1 MATLEFAGGQVRV
14 EVPPSVDVRERS
26 VAVPRDLGAGPAVPP
41 AEVAAQLERSGFEV
55 VTQLDVRSTRG
66 LGDGPTPRS
75 EPVAFDVTVAPD
87 QASVVL
93 TERDGLWT
101 WQLPTPEGGA
111 VTTARV
117 AVRALPGTALVLR
130 FAAPVIDGLAIKFL
144 ERDVDEGL
152 VHVVTA
158 EPRTWAR
165 INTIEDLDLGTD
177 ARILL
182 LIHGTFS
189 STEGAYSGLGDVNGP
204 GRAFLDRA
212 LENYDAV
219 VGFDHHTLSVDPLA
233 NAEDLFGRLCA
244 SVPPGATVD
253 ILTHSRGGLVARA
266 LVEKVLPGRQWGGT
280 VDRIVFVGV
289 PNAGTNFA
297 EPDRWP
303 VFVDLYTNLLMAV
316 VPVGAVL
323 APGLK
328 ALGALVKYLVAY
340 SVNGGGVPGLAA
352 MEPGGGFLD
361 DLNNH
366 QVGQPEPRPAWFAVT
381 SELHVT
387 DEAPGEFPRALALWL
402 AEGTVDD
409 LLDGANDLVV
419 DTDSMSAIDR
429 APSDFLRDSLAFG
442 ANPSVHHLNYFRQV
456 EVSSALQSWL
466 IDRSDSWR
474 GPAAAMGGLESLG
487 ADADMGVVFGGGG
500 LPPDPGPEVRE
511 LAPPRAEVPPPEGLV
526 EAHVRAEMTAKI
538 RAAEPLKV
546 RVLLGRRE
554 IDLSPDTITATD
566 TPFGMHA
573 RETLTVELK
582 PKRNVTVNG
591 STNDA
596 IGLPAGSGVSVV
608 EFEVVPSAAG
618 PIELAVLLRRD
629 TGEIVAHLT
638 LRGEARNSDEPD
650 RRRSM
655 IRRQV
660 VTAAASSVVLEDS
673 VWLEVWPVEGPGY
686 LQFQYDIRFPGPTP
700 NLRFESPKLRNHEA
714 FVADLFEA
722 IEQAWTL
729 NSDQPARFRK
739 FLQTRGSDLFERLF
753 PEEMQATLWELRDEL
768 KSVLLLADEPYFPW
782 EIVHLKPPVGP
793 GEAAPRFL
801 AQYGLL
807 RWQFLPFPERPEL
820 RVRPG
825 KVYTLC
831 PRKVDRSFLLLESIA
846 EAEFL
851 AKELKATDL
860 RASTTAVQRLL
871 KRGDFDVLHFSGH
884 GKADT
889 SDVAEALI
897 MLDDRRVEGNFVR
910 QFLSATDVAES
921 ASLKGPDGAGPLVV
935 LNACQAGR
943 GGVQL
948 SSMGG
953 FARAF
958 LAAGAQAFVACL
970 WSVAEQPSRIFTENL
985 YRQLIDGRPL
995 GQAVLLAREA
1005 ARSHE
1010 DAATWLA
1017 YVVYGRPDAKFV
1029 LQ

>member
-1 MATLEFAGGQVRV
+1 VATHEFAGGQVRLEAPASV
-14 EVPPSVDVRERS
+14 EVRERS
-26 VAVPRDLGAGPAVPP
+26 MVAPRDLGAGRAVPP
-41 AEVAAQLERSGFEV
+41 AQLAAQLERSGFEV
-55 VTQLDVRSTRG
+55 LAQLDVEPTRG
-66 LGDGPTPRS
+66 LGAGPAPGP
-75 EPVAFDVTVAPD
+75 EPVTFDVTVAPN

-93 TERDGLWT
+93 TEHDGLWS
-101 WQLPTPEGGA
+101 WQLPTPEVGA
-111 VTTARV
+111 AATARV
-117 AVRALPGTALVLR
+117 AVRALPGAALVLR
-130 FAAPVIDGLAIKFL
+130 FAAPLIDGLAIKFL
-144 ERDVDEGL
+144 ERDVEEGL
-152 VHVVTA
+152 VHVATA
-158 EPRTWAR
+158 DPATWTP
-165 INTIEDLDLGTD
+165 INTVGELHLPVG

-189 STEGAYSGLGDVNGP
+189 STVGAYSPLGDVAGP

-212 LENYDAV
+212 LETYDAI
-219 VGFDHHTLSVDPLA
+219 VGFDHRTLSVDPTA
-233 NAEDLFGRLCA
+233 NAEDLFHRVCA
-244 SVPPGATVD
+244 PAPADATVD
-253 ILTHSRGGLVARA
+253 VLTHSRGGLVARA
-266 LVEKVLPGRQWGGT
+266 LVEKVLPGTQWGGA
-280 VDRIVFVGV
+280 VDRIVYVGV
-289 PNAGTNFA
+289 PHAGTNFA

-303 VFVDLYTNLLMAV
+303 AFVDVYTNLLMAV
-316 VPVGAVL
+316 APAAAVL
-323 APGLK
+323 NPALK
-328 ALGALVKYLVAY
+328 AVGALVKYLVAY
-340 SVNGGGVPGLAA
+340 SVTGGGVPGLAA
-352 MEPGGGFLD
+352 MEPGGRYLD

-366 QVGQPEPRPAWFAVT
+366 QVGQPESGPAWFAVT

-387 DEAPGEFPRALALWL
+387 GAAPGEFPRALALWL
-402 AEGTVDD
+402 AEGTLDD

-419 DTDSMSAIDR
+419 DTASMRAIDE
-429 APSDFLRDSLAFG
+429 APSEFLRDSLDFG
-442 ANPSVHHLNYFRQV
+442 ANPAVHHLNYFTQV
-456 EVSSALQSWL
+456 EVSAGLQSWL
-466 IDRSDSWR
+466 VDRSDSWR
-474 GPAAAMGGLESLG
+474 GPQAAMAGLEGLG
-487 ADADMGVVFGGGG
+487 ADVD
-500 LPPDPGPEVRE
+500 LGPED
-511 LAPPRAEVPPPEGLV
+511 LV
-526 EAHVRAEMTAKI
+526 EAHVRAEMPSKI
-538 RAAEPLKV
+538 RVDEPLKI
-546 RVLLGRRE
+546 RVLLARNE
-554 IDLSPDTITATD
+554 IDLSADTITATD

-582 PKRNVTVNG
+582 PRRNVTVDG
-591 STNDA
+591 SGTDA

-608 EFEVVPSAAG
+608 EFEVVASAAG
-618 PIELAVLLRRD
+618 RIELTVLLRRRS
-629 TGEIVAHLT
+629 GEIVANLT
-638 LRGEARNSDEPD
+638 LRGEARHPDDPD

-660 VTAAASSVVLEDS
+660 MAAAESSVTLEES
-673 VWLEVWPVEGPGY
+673 VWLEVWPVDGPGY
-686 LQFQYDIRFPGPTP
+686 LQFQYDLRFPGPTP

-714 FVADLFEA
+714 FVAELFDA

-729 NSDQPARFRK
+729 NSDNPARFRK

-753 PEEMQATLWELRDEL
+753 PEEMQAKLWELRDDL

-782 EIVHLKPPVGP
+782 EIIHLKPPVGP
-793 GEAAPRFL
+793 GESAPRFL

-807 RWQFLPFPERPEL
+807 RWQFLPFPQRPEL
-820 RVRPG
+820 RARPG
-825 KVYTLC
+825 KVYSLC

-860 RASTTAVQRLL
+860 RASTTAVRRLL

-889 SDVAEALI
+889 TDIAEALI
-897 MLDDRRVEGNFVR
+897 MLDDRKVEGNLVR
-910 QFLSATDVAES
+910 QFLSATEVAES
-921 ASLKGPDGAGPLVV
+921 ASLTSPDGAGPLVV

-995 GQAVLLAREA
+995 GQAVLHARES
-1005 ARSHE
+1005 ARAEE

-1017 YVVYGRPDAKFV
+1017 YVVYGRPDAKLI